1 MTRVLIFAA
10 LSTTLALGAW
20 SASAREADAP
30 RTTAAGAQVTLSMY
44 CFWSGQAC
52 LAGID
57 GVVDAEPGFQARR
70 EVVRVTFDP
79 ETVSRAALIRQAAR
93 RDCASAVLAPN
104 GEAPE
109 NAALP
114 VRVVDDGFRFSA
126 KDDLHALK
134 GTRWLELDLSRPQAL
149 KVNRD
154 VAMRRDPRRWLTP
167 AQRAELESSR

>member
-1 MTRVLIFAA
+1 MTRVLLFAA
-10 LSTTLALGAW
+10 LSTTVAIGAW

-30 RTTAAGAQVTLSMY
+30 RTTAAGEQVTFSMY

-79 ETVSRAALIRQAAR
+79 SAVAPSALIREAAR
-93 RDCASAVLAPN
+93 RECASAVLAEK
-104 GEAPE
+104 GEAPTDV
-109 NAALP
+109 ALP
-114 VRVVDDGFRFSA
+114 VRVVDDGFRLSA

-134 GTRWLELDLSRPQAL
+134 GTRWLELDLNRHQAL

-154 VAMRRDPRRWLTP
+154 VALRRDPSRWLTP
-167 AQRAELESSR
+167 AQRADLESIR